1 MRSWTV
7 RFCALLAL
15 VFAAPV
21 WAEDAVES
29 APAPE
34 AAAEAAPAPEAAA
47 EAAPA
52 PGAPARGPV
61 ALGPVG
67 HDEEGRQGRIHT
79 VATGDTLWDVSD
91 AYLGTPWVWPSI
103 WRDNSDIQDPHL
115 IHPGD
120 KLWISPHE
128 MRRIT
133 DAEAAALLAGGS
145 PAALADGMERA
156 GGPEEYR
163 FSTIQTAGFVTRGTY
178 DGNATIVDS
187 VVDRVYFGDHDA
199 VIIGLGEGE
208 TAVGDQ
214 YEIFRKTSSVKDP
227 ETGLQIGWATTV
239 LGWLEVQE
247 VHEETATGM
256 IRMSRGEI
264 RRGDHILP
272 RPFVNTDIDVAA
284 RPEVEGS
291 VVHTPDY
298 RLDMGSTDVVY
309 LNRGA
314 ADGLEVG
321 SPLEVFRRIGKET
334 DDVQRKNKQ
343 LPDWVIGKLIVVSTT
358 PDTATAVITKTST
371 EIQRGDSFR
380 GADSLW

>member
-1 MRSWTV
+1 MRLWIVS
-7 RFCALLAL
+7 FCALLAL
-15 VFAAPV
+15 VFVAPV

-34 AAAEAAPAPEAAA
+34 AAAAPESESTPAA
-47 EAAPA
+47 EA
-52 PGAPARGPV
+52 PARVPV

-67 HDEEGRQGRIHT
+67 HDEQGRQGRIHA
-79 VATGDTLWDVSD
+79 VAKGDTLWDVSD

-145 PAALADGMERA
+145 PAALADGMSGA
-156 GGPEEYR
+156 GGPERYR
-163 FSTIQTAGFVTRGTY
+163 YSLIQTAGFVTGGAY

-187 VVDRVYFGDHDA
+187 IVDRVWFGDHDA

-214 YEIFRKTSSVKDP
+214 YEIFRKSSAVKDP
-227 ETGLQIGWATTV
+227 ETGLQIGWATIV
-239 LGWLEVQE
+239 LGWLEVQV
-247 VHEETATGM
+247 VHEETATAM
-256 IRMSRGEI
+256 IRLSRGEI
-264 RRGDHILP
+264 SRGDHLLP
-272 RPFVNTDIDVAA
+272 RPTVNTDIDVAA
-284 RPEVEGS
+284 RPSVEGS
-291 VVHTPDY
+291 VVHTPDS
-298 RLDMGSTDVVY
+298 RMTMGSTDIVY

-321 SPLEVFRRIGKET
+321 SPLEVFRRIGKAT
-334 DDVQRKNKQ
+334 DEVQREQKQ
-343 LPDWVIGKLIVVSTT
+343 LPDSVVGNLIVVSTT
-358 PDTATAVITKTST
+358 PDTATAVITKTSA
-371 EIQRGDSFR
+371 EILRGDLFR